1 MPAGTFLVKLTAKIQ
16 LCMKQIL
23 PVLLSFFLL
32 ASFKPAISIDE
43 VVNAIK
49 AGNATAVAGYFDN
62 TVEITLPDKGNSY
75 SKSQAE
81 IVLKD
86 FFANNPVKGF
96 TVIHKGQNA
105 GYQYCIGT
113 LITKNGSFRTTIQM
127 KQKKDNTQ
135 VVQELR
141 FEGM

>member
-1 MPAGTFLVKLTAKIQ
+1 
-16 LCMKQIL
+16 MKYIL
-23 PVLLSFFLL
+23 PAILSCFLL
-32 ASFKPAISIDE
+32 VSFKPSIGIDE
-43 VVNAIK
+43 VVNAMK
-49 AGNATAVAGYFDN
+49 TGNAAAVAAHFDN

-86 FFANNPVKGF
+86 FFATNPVKGF

-113 LITKNGSFRTTIQM
+113 LVTKNGSFRTTIQM
-127 KQKKDNTQ
+127 KQKKDHSH

-141 FEGM
+141 FESM